1 MKVEHMVMQQISWKY
16 NIDMA
21 TKLRIV
27 AISPTYSNNLYVI
40 AIFFVAK
47 DYFCSSKS
55 LGVLEQLIECI

>member
-40 AIFFVAK
+40 EIFFVAK
-47 DYFCSSKS
+47 AYFSYWKIYAAS
-55 LGVLEQLIECI
+55 QQ